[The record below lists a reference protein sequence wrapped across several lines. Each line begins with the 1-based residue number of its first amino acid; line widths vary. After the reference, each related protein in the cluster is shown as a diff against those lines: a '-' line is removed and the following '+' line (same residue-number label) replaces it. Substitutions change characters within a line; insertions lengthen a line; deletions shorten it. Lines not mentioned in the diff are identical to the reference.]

1 MKGLHFF
8 VLLLKVNT
16 FKTLLCSSTH
26 LHQDKNAIAALNIS
40 FRGIIFIVCAWSIYT
55 SFTPNINA
63 SFISFI
69 HRISFNCSQVSWR
82 YGLTF
87 LEGGENARLFIKNP
101 SYDGQWKGC
110 MLRFFYFHSFCQL
123 QTKFNEGIVIKLAL
137 TLSYRTC
144 FPWAR
149 LVIERKKF
157 DNKHTLKLS
166 THHFFPPPS
175 YLEMECLSVSR
186 VSNIFFHP
194 LLLPFFYY
202 FSALVSSR
210 KILGNS
216 FDPQSLYRK

>member
-87 LEGGENARLFIKNP
+87 LEGGKMQDFSLKIQVMMDSGMAAC
-101 SYDGQWKGC
+101 YV
-110 MLRFFYFHSFCQL
+110 FFYFHSFCQL
-123 QTKFNEGIVIKLAL
+123 QTKFNEGIVIKLVL
-137 TLSYRTC
+137 TLS
-144 FPWAR
+144 
-149 LVIERKKF
+149 
-157 DNKHTLKLS
+157 
-166 THHFFPPPS
+166 
-175 YLEMECLSVSR
+175 
-186 VSNIFFHP
+186 
-194 LLLPFFYY
+194 
-202 FSALVSSR
+202 
-210 KILGNS
+210 
-216 FDPQSLYRK
+216 